1 MNNSAQLLF
10 KPIEDKTIVWLK
22 TKNEYLILENQTA
35 DILKQLQKNKS
46 TETIAENVSKE
57 LNISFKET
65 LSFVEKL
72 KNELLNTSVNNEIEE
87 KFITS
92 ELPEKFNFTKY
103 YQVNNLIFKVEFDDE
118 LELSYV
124 HPKFAH
130 LVIENSTDFN
140 HTFSV
145 FTKDTNIFLF
155 VDNEFIGAWSKKEIH
170 YFQGKFSMELIQKIH
185 NKKEDEWLGV
195 FHASAVSN
203 GEKAMLFLG
212 DSGNG
217 KSTSLSLL
225 QANGFTC
232 LADDFVPVDAKTQEV
247 YSFPAAI
254 SIKKTSL
261 PVLLPFYPE
270 LENTSEYHFTR
281 LNKVVRYLKPN
292 NKDFYSHLP
301 CEALIFIKYKKD
313 SNISC
318 KTISSLDAFTQLV
331 PDSWLSPKKENAT
344 TFLDWFNALKC
355 YQITYS
361 DNEKMI
367 ATVNK
372 VFNNDL

>member
-1 MNNSAQLLF
+1 MNNSPLLLF
-10 KPIEDKTIVWLK
+10 KSIEDKTIVWLEN
-22 TKNEYLILENQTA
+22 KNEYLVLENKTA
-35 DILKQLQKNKS
+35 DILKQLKKNKS
-46 TETIAENVSKE
+46 IETIAQDVSKE
-57 LNISFKET
+57 LNISFDET
-65 LSFVEKL
+65 LFFIEKL
-72 KNELLNTSVNNEIEE
+72 KNNLLKTTVNKNEE
-87 KFITS
+87 KLIAS
-92 ELPEKFNFTKY
+92 KLPEKFNFTKY
-103 YQVNNLIFKVEFDDE
+103 YKVNNLVFKVEFDDE

-155 VDNEFIGAWSKKEIH
+155 VNNEFIGGWSKKEIH

-185 NKKEDEWLGV
+185 DKKESEWLGV

-270 LENTSEYHFTR
+270 LENTAEYHFTR

-292 NKDFYSHLP
+292 NEDFYSHLP
-301 CEALIFIKYKKD
+301 CEALIFIKYD
-313 SNISC
+313 NESSISY
-318 KTISSLDAFTQLV
+318 KTISSIDAFAQLV
-331 PDSWLSPKKENAT
+331 PDSWLSPIKENAT
-344 TFLDWFNALKC
+344 TFLNWFNTLKC

-361 DNEKMI
+361 DNKKMI
-367 ATVNK
+367 ATVSK
-372 VFNNDL
+372 IFNDEL